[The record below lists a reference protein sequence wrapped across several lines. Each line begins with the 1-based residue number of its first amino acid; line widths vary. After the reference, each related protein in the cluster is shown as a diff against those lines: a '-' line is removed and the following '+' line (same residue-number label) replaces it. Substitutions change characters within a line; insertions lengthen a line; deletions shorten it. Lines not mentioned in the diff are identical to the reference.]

1 MLENVI
7 LTNIIR
13 RAGPTKAHIRSLS
26 TLNQQLEKHEMDMH
40 QNVDLFLAVG
50 QYVFIKL
57 IIVLFVNRG
66 NPEFAICKF
75 VSLFQG
81 GTASAFPL

>member
-1 MLENVI
+1 
-7 LTNIIR
+7 
-13 RAGPTKAHIRSLS
+13 
-26 TLNQQLEKHEMDMH
+26 MH